1 MRVYQT
7 AQTLWQSAGS
17 WKGVAKVL
25 FFTELQNGI
34 RHCVWAFSGLV
45 HRFPP
50 RVEDESSH

>member
-34 RHCVWAFSGLV
+34 RHCLGIFRISTPLSPQG
-45 HRFPP
+45 R
-50 RVEDESSH
+50 R